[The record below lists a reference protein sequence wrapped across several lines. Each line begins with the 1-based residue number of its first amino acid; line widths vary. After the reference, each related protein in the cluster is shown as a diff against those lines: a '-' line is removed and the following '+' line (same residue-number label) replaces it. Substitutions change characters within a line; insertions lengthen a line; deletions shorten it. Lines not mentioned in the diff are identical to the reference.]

1 MLIFGRI
8 IGIQVP
14 SMQYKRPLFSARLN
28 LKSYYSLKILNNYII
43 MSLLQIFTLLGALGM
58 FLYGMNLMSSG
69 LQKAAGDRLRGFL
82 SAMTSSP
89 LKRVL
94 TGLGITTIIQSSSAT
109 TVMVVSF
116 VNAGLLTLVQA
127 IGVIMGANIGTT
139 VTAWMV
145 AWLGFKADIS
155 ILAIPLM
162 LFGFLF
168 SNSKKNQHKNIGEL
182 IVGFSLLFLGLSFMK
197 GSVPNLSETPEVLN
211 FVKDWASNGFAS
223 VLIFL
228 LFGTILTLVLQS
240 SSATMAITLIMLS
253 MGYIPFTMACA
264 MVLGENIGTTITA
277 NIAASVGNTSAKR
290 AAMSH
295 TIFNVFGVI
304 WALALFTPFLNLVG
318 LIIESF
324 GLPNPTKEGFSV
336 PSPTSPESTA
346 ALYGLSMLHTL
357 FNCINTCILI
367 WFTGLIEKAVINIIK
382 APANQEKD
390 VFRLKYI
397 EAGPLATPE
406 LATEQASNEII
417 HFAQISKRGLAYAQE
432 AINETDADKFEELRS
447 KLVKYEE
454 ISDRIEYEIA
464 QFLNAV
470 SSGEIS
476 EKTSMEIKAMYKV
489 IGELESLGDSGE
501 NISRILSRRNIHK
514 KEFDADAIKKLNQMT
529 GLVDRAY
536 DAMIENLELAF
547 NGKLV
552 EISNAYAAED
562 RINTL
567 RNNLRDEAIEN
578 LDNGNKTYQS
588 SVYFMD
594 IVSELER
601 MGDFMI
607 NISQSLQ
614 RAYGIAK

>member
-1 MLIFGRI
+1 M
-8 IGIQVP
+8 
-14 SMQYKRPLFSARLN
+14 N
-28 LKSYYSLKILNNYII
+28 
-43 MSLLQIFTLLGALGM
+43 LLQVFTLLGALGM

-82 SAMTSSP
+82 SAMTSNP
-89 LKRVL
+89 FKRVM
-94 TGLGITTIIQSSSAT
+94 TGLGITAIIQSSSAT

-139 VTAWMV
+139 VTAWLV

-197 GSVPNLSETPEVLN
+197 ESVPDLSETPQVLE
-211 FVKDWASNGFAS
+211 FVKDWSSYGFSS

-228 LFGTILTLVLQS
+228 VFGTILTLVLQS

-253 MGYIPFTMACA
+253 MGYIPFSMACA

-304 WALALFTPFLNLVG
+304 WALIFFKPFLGLVG
-318 LIIESF
+318 IIIESF
-324 GLPNPTKEGFSV
+324 GLPNPSKEGFTV
-336 PSPTSPESTA
+336 ASPTSPESTA

-357 FNCINTCILI
+357 FNTINTTILI
-367 WFTGLIEKAVINIIK
+367 GCTGLIEKAVIKIIK

-417 HFAQISKRGLAYAQE
+417 HFAEISKRGLGYARE
-432 AINETDADKFEELRS
+432 AINETNADKFEELRG

-470 SSGEIS
+470 SSDEIS
-476 EKTSMEIKAMYKV
+476 EKTSKEIKAMYKV

-501 NISRILSRRNIHK
+501 TISRILSRRNIHK
-514 KEFDADAIKKLNQMT
+514 KEFDADSIKKLNQMT
-529 GLVDRAY
+529 DLVEKAY
-536 DAMIENLELAF
+536 DVMIENLNLAF
-547 NGKLV
+547 NGKLGD
-552 EISNAYAAED
+552 IANAYAAED
-562 RINTL
+562 HINTL
-567 RNNLRDEAIEN
+567 RNNLRDAAIEDIDSN
-578 LDNGNKTYQS
+578 NKTYQS

-594 IVSELER
+594 IISELER

-614 RAYGIAK
+614 RAYGVAK

>member
-1 MLIFGRI
+1 M
-8 IGIQVP
+8 
-14 SMQYKRPLFSARLN
+14 N
-28 LKSYYSLKILNNYII
+28 
-43 MSLLQIFTLLGALGM
+43 LLQVFTLLGALGM

-82 SAMTSSP
+82 SAMTSNP
-89 LKRVL
+89 FKRVM
-94 TGLGITTIIQSSSAT
+94 TGLGITAIIQSSSAT

-139 VTAWMV
+139 VTAWLV

-197 GSVPNLSETPEVLN
+197 ESVPDLSETPQVLE
-211 FVKDWASNGFAS
+211 FVKDWSSYGFSS

-228 LFGTILTLVLQS
+228 VFGTILTLVLQS

-253 MGYIPFTMACA
+253 MGYIPFSMACA

-304 WALALFTPFLNLVG
+304 WALIFFKPFLGLVG
-318 LIIESF
+318 IIIESF
-324 GLPNPTKEGFSV
+324 GLPNPSKEGFAV
-336 PSPTSPESTA
+336 ASPTSPESTA

-357 FNCINTCILI
+357 FNTINTTILI
-367 WFTGLIEKAVINIIK
+367 GCTGLIEKAVIKIIK

-417 HFAQISKRGLAYAQE
+417 HFAEISKRGLAYARE
-432 AINETDADKFEELRS
+432 AINETNADKFEELRG

-470 SSGEIS
+470 SSDEVS
-476 EKTSMEIKAMYKV
+476 EKTSKEIKAMYKV

-501 NISRILSRRNIHK
+501 TISRILSRRNIHK
-514 KEFDADAIKKLNQMT
+514 KEFDADSIKKLNQMT
-529 GLVDRAY
+529 DLVEKAY
-536 DAMIENLELAF
+536 DVMIENLNLAF
-547 NGKLV
+547 NGKLGD
-552 EISNAYAAED
+552 IANAYAAED
-562 RINTL
+562 HINTL
-567 RNNLRDEAIEN
+567 RNNLRDAAIEDIDTN
-578 LDNGNKTYQS
+578 NKTYQS

-594 IVSELER
+594 IISELER

-614 RAYGIAK
+614 RAYVVAK

>member
-1 MLIFGRI
+1 
-8 IGIQVP
+8 
-14 SMQYKRPLFSARLN
+14 
-28 LKSYYSLKILNNYII
+28 
-43 MSLLQIFTLLGALGM
+43 MSILQIFTLLGALGM

-82 SAMTSSP
+82 SAMTSNP
-89 LKRVL
+89 FKRVM
-94 TGLGITTIIQSSSAT
+94 TGLGITAIIQSSSAT

-139 VTAWMV
+139 VTAWLV

-168 SNSKKNQHKNIGEL
+168 SNSKKSQHKNIGEL

-197 GSVPNLSETPEVLN
+197 ESVPDLSETPQVLE
-211 FVKDWASNGFAS
+211 FVKDWSSYGFTS

-228 LFGTILTLVLQS
+228 VFGTVLTLILQS

-253 MGYIPFTMACA
+253 MGYIPFSMACA

-304 WALALFTPFLNLVG
+304 WALIFFQPFLGLVG
-318 LIIESF
+318 IIIESF
-324 GLPNPTKEGFSV
+324 GLPNPAKEGFSV
-336 PSPTSPESTA
+336 SSPTSPESTA

-357 FNCINTCILI
+357 FNTINTAILI
-367 WFTGLIEKAVINIIK
+367 GCTGLIEKAVIKIVK

-417 HFAQISKRGLAYAQE
+417 HFAEISKKGLGYARE
-432 AINETDADKFEELRS
+432 AINETNTDKFEELRN

-470 SSGEIS
+470 SSDEVS
-476 EKTSMEIKAMYKV
+476 EKTSKEIKAMYKV

-501 NISRILSRRNIHK
+501 SISRILSRRNIHK
-514 KEFDADAIKKLNQMT
+514 KEFDADSIKKLNQMT
-529 GLVDRAY
+529 DLVEQAY
-536 DAMIENLELAF
+536 DVMIENLSLAF
-547 NGKLV
+547 SGKLV
-552 EISNAYAAED
+552 EIANAYAAED

-567 RNNLRDEAIEN
+567 RNNLRDAAIEEI
-578 LDNGNKTYQS
+578 DRENKSYQN

-614 RAYGIAK
+614 RAYGVAK

>member
-1 MLIFGRI
+1 M
-8 IGIQVP
+8 
-14 SMQYKRPLFSARLN
+14 N
-28 LKSYYSLKILNNYII
+28 
-43 MSLLQIFTLLGALGM
+43 LLQVFTLLGALGM

-69 LQKAAGDRLRGFL
+69 LQKAAGERLRGFL
-82 SAMTSSP
+82 SAMTSNP
-89 LKRVL
+89 FKRVM
-94 TGLGITTIIQSSSAT
+94 TGLGITAIIQSSSAT

-139 VTAWMV
+139 VTAWLV

-197 GSVPNLSETPEVLN
+197 ESVPDLSETPQVLE
-211 FVKDWASNGFAS
+211 FVKDWSSYGFSS

-228 LFGTILTLVLQS
+228 VFGTILTLVLQS

-253 MGYIPFTMACA
+253 MGYIPFSMACA

-304 WALALFTPFLNLVG
+304 WALIFFKPFLSLVG
-318 LIIESF
+318 IIIESF
-324 GLPNPTKEGFSV
+324 GLPNPSKEGFAV
-336 PSPTSPESTA
+336 ASPTSSESTA

-357 FNCINTCILI
+357 FNTINTAILI
-367 WFTGLIEKAVINIIK
+367 GCTGLIEKAVIKIIK

-417 HFAQISKRGLAYAQE
+417 HFAEISKRGLSYARE
-432 AINETDADKFEELRS
+432 AINETNADKFEELRG

-470 SSGEIS
+470 SSDEVS
-476 EKTSMEIKAMYKV
+476 EKTSKEIKAMYKV

-501 NISRILSRRNIHK
+501 TISRILSRRNIHK
-514 KEFDADAIKKLNQMT
+514 KEFDADSIKKLNQMT
-529 GLVDRAY
+529 DLVEKAY
-536 DAMIENLELAF
+536 DVMIENLNLAF
-547 NGKLV
+547 DGKLG
-552 EISNAYAAED
+552 EITNAYAAED
-562 RINTL
+562 HINTL
-567 RNNLRDEAIEN
+567 RNNLRDAAIEDIDSN
-578 LDNGNKTYQS
+578 NKTYQS

-594 IVSELER
+594 IISELER